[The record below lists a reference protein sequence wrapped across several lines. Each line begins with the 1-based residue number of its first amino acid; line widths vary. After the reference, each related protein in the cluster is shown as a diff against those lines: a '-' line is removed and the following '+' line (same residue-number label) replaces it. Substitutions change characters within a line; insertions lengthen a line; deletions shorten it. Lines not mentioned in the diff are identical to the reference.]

1 MASDIGMIGLAVM
14 GQNLAL
20 NMEKHG
26 WKVSVYNWT
35 ADLTKK
41 FQEGAAKGKSFHISY
56 DLSDFVASLIK
67 PRKIMLMI
75 RAGNAVDSVIES
87 LKDLLEEGDVIID
100 GGNSEYSDTE
110 RRCAL
115 LRRECGIHFVGAGVS
130 GGEEGALKGPAIMP
144 GGDEEGRSAVL
155 PILESISAKA
165 SDKSPCCRWIGKGG
179 SGHFVKMVHNGIE
192 YADMQLISEAYFLM
206 KRALS
211 LSNSKMADVFEKWNE
226 GRLSSYLIEIT
237 AKILRRKD
245 SMGEGELLDK
255 ILDAAG
261 QKGTGKWSVIN
272 ALEYGVPLHLIST
285 SVFERNL
292 SSLKDLRNEAAS
304 LFEKNTPSAFTEG
317 DIDKIGNSLYASK
330 LISYAQ
336 GFALLK
342 KASEEHDWQI
352 DLKSVAEIWRG
363 GCIIRSAFLD
373 KIARAYEN
381 TSLHHMLF
389 DEFFKEEFLSALPS
403 LREIVSKAA
412 LSAVSLPA
420 MSSALNYFYAL
431 TTKNSAAN
439 LIQAQ
444 RDYFGA
450 HTFERTDKARGEH
463 FHEDWTDL
471 GGTAQSSVY
480 NA

>member
-20 NMEKHG
+20 NMENHG

-35 ADLTKK
+35 PDLTEK
-41 FQEGAAKGKSFHISY
+41 FQEGAAKGRNFHISY
-56 DLSDFVASLIK
+56 DLADFVASLSR

-75 RAGNAVDSVIES
+75 RAGTAVDSVIES
-87 LKDLLEEGDVIID
+87 LKGLLEAGDVIID
-100 GGNSEYSDTE
+100 GGNSEYCDTE
-110 RRCAL
+110 RRYAL
-115 LRRECGIHFVGAGVS
+115 LHECGIHFVGAGVS

-144 GGDEEGRSAVL
+144 GGDEEARDAVL
-155 PILESISAKA
+155 PILSSISAKA
-165 SDKSPCCRWIGKGG
+165 DDGRPCCSWMGKGG

-211 LSNSKMADVFEKWNE
+211 LSNAEMADIFEKWND

-285 SVFERNL
+285 AVFERNL
-292 SSLKDLRNEAAS
+292 SSLKDLRSAAS
-304 LFEKNTPSAFTEG
+304 SLFPLSKNSAFTEG
-317 DIDKIGNSLYASK
+317 DIDKIRDSLYASK

-342 KASEEHDWQI
+342 KASEEHNWKI
-352 DLKSVAEIWRG
+352 DLKAVAEIWRG
-363 GCIIRSAFLD
+363 GCIIRSAFLN
-373 KIARAYEN
+373 KIAHAYEN
-381 TSLHHMLF
+381 LSLKHMLF
-389 DEFFKEEFLSALPS
+389 DGYFRDEILSALPS
-403 LREIVSKAA
+403 LRETVSKSA
-412 LSAVSLPA
+412 LSGTALPA

-431 TTKNSAAN
+431 TTECSAAN

-450 HTFERTDKARGEH
+450 HTFERLDRPRGEH

-471 GGTAQSSVY
+471 GGKVSSSVY